1 MEFKTYEI
9 PGGIQNA
16 IYFLINNDEVIYV
29 GQTKNGL
36 KRILQHG
43 DKFFNKYSFIEKP
56 IEALDYWEDY
66 YIMKYQP
73 KYNNSYNHNRLSL
86 NSAYNQLKYYV
97 KSYINM
103 FEFPEYIEK
112 KGIEIKMFKNVP
124 TITKEDFKYII
135 EQSEK
140 EYGVSQ

>member
-1 MEFKTYEI
+1 
-9 PGGIQNA
+9 
-16 IYFLINNDEVIYV
+16 
-29 GQTKNGL
+29 
-36 KRILQHG
+36 
-43 DKFFNKYSFIEKP
+43 
-56 IEALDYWEDY
+56 
-66 YIMKYQP
+66 
-73 KYNNSYNHNRLSL
+73 
-86 NSAYNQLKYYV
+86 
-97 KSYINM
+97 M